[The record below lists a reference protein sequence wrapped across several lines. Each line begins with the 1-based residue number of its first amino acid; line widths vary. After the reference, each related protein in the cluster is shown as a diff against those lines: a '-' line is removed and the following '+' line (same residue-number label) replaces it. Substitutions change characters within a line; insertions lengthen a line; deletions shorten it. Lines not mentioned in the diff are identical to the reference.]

1 LTRQQRMGHLPQV
14 FRDLVARL
22 NADQPLGTSRPP
34 LSSGGRTR
42 NEPTQGRLLCLH
54 VGRGITHITGVHFSY
69 APETLGE
76 YQAIE
81 AVVPW
86 LKFESTV
93 AEAQTLAQPEEFD
106 YSRCSMSDTAACV
119 GSPRCCSNILNS
131 MLPQALPSCCWLSI
145 CSATSTPAVH
155 GDAVQYRP
163 CCGHTV
169 HDRDHA
175 KLLIP
180 PVTSEPFHGFHWAE
194 SRPQLHS
201 NVRHCH
207 RLPSSLLIENASEQL
222 LALNILPQRHFR
234 SRLTTIGHVE
244 C

>member
-1 LTRQQRMGHLPQV
+1 MGHLPQV

-69 APETLGE
+69 APEKLGE

-106 YSRCSMSDTAACV
+106 YLALLDERYGSVRRFAPLLLEHFEFHAA
-119 GSPRCCSNILNS
+119 
-131 MLPQALPSCCWLSI
+131 PS
-145 CSATSTPAVH
+145 A
-155 GDAVQYRP
+155 
-163 CCGHTV
+163 
-169 HDRDHA
+169 
-175 KLLIP
+175 
-180 PVTSEPFHGFHWAE
+180 AE
-194 SRPQLHS
+194 L
-201 NVRHCH
+201 
-207 RLPSSLLIENASEQL
+207 L
-222 LALNILPQRHFR
+222 LALNLLRDLNA
-234 SRLTTIGHVE
+234 SGSW
-244 C
+244 